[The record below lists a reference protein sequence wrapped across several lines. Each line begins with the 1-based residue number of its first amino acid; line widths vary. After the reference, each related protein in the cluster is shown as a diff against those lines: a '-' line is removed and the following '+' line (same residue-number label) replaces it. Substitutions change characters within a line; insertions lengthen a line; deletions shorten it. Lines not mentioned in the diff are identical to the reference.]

1 MFLANSEWKE
11 QLVEA
16 LEYPHKVLN
25 PKSRCW
31 SVPEEIQTDNTLIL
45 EFYSMCH
52 KKSDILKA
60 QIIRQKVIKKLYNL
74 KVRQCSCYKV

>member
-11 QLVEA
+11 RLVEA
-16 LEYPHKVLN
+16 LGYARKVLN

-52 KKSDILKA
+52 EKSDILKE
-60 QIIRQKVIKKLYNL
+60 QIIRQKVFKKLYNH
-74 KVRQCSCYKV
+74 KMR

>member
-11 QLVEA
+11 PLVEA
-16 LEYPHKVLN
+16 LGYARKVLN

-52 KKSDILKA
+52 TKGDILKE